1 MLSPTTQ
8 HYLALRRELNPSAS
22 SSPAHTGG
30 ESAVE
35 PVSGY
40 VGDNV
45 ANTQMASAAS
55 DTGKSMNKFCAHN
68 LNNISIRVSSP
79 HPFTWIWFSCE
90 NLFRKDPF
98 NNFDGS

>member
-35 PVSGY
+35 SVSGCTT
-40 VGDNV
+40 DNV
-45 ANTQMASAAS
+45 ANTQMAGVVS
-55 DTGKSMNKFCAHN
+55 DSGKLIIKE
-68 LNNISIRVSSP
+68 LQVIQPDI
-79 HPFTWIWFSCE
+79 
-90 NLFRKDPF
+90 K
-98 NNFDGS
+98 